1 MTIIKDLEFIFDQH
15 PSPLI
20 TINDKGRV
28 VRINPA
34 TKRALGWSEENV
46 LGQAI
51 LSLMTKLDQQDKYTC
66 NNVVF
71 STRHLDDS
79 SLTILLGETQK
90 KKDTL
95 TNQYHFDDIIQDDPN
110 MKETIA
116 IAQKVARID
125 ISLLISGESGTGK
138 ELFAQSIHGASPRAD
153 KPFIALN
160 CSAIPESLLE
170 SELFGYEKGAF
181 TGAKSNGQA
190 GKFEAAN
197 GGTLF
202 LDEIGDMPLTA
213 QATLL
218 RVLQER
224 CVTRIG
230 GISPRPIDVRI
241 IAATHKDLLKEIEAG
256 RFRSD
261 LYFRLNGFN
270 LKLPALRDRK
280 DLILLAEHVL
290 SKLSFLREKPIL
302 QDDARQFILNHSWSG
317 NFRELQNV
325 LQQAALLADEQPI
338 SKSLLQ
344 SICSPHMES
353 VAKENATSIK
363 EHELQL
369 IEQVLKQTN
378 GNISRAAK
386 VLNIGRNTLY
396 RKLNAISSFA

>member
-20 TINDKGRV
+20 TLNDKGRV

-34 TKRALGWSEENV
+34 TKFALGWSEEDV

-51 LSLMTKLDQQDKYTC
+51 TGLMTKLDQQEKYAC
-66 NNVVF
+66 KNVVF
-71 STRHLDDS
+71 STRHLDGS
-79 SLTILLGETQK
+79 SIAILQGETQK
-90 KKDTL
+90 TKDTL
-95 TNQYHFDDIIQDDPN
+95 TNQYHFSDIIQDDPH
-110 MKETIA
+110 MRETIA

-125 ISLLISGESGTGK
+125 ISLLINGESGTGK

-153 KPFIALN
+153 KSFIALN

-241 IAATHKDLLKEIEAG
+241 IAATHKDLQKEIEAG
-256 RFRSD
+256 RFRAD

-270 LKLPALRDRK
+270 LKLPALRDRQ

-290 SKLSFLREKPIL
+290 SKLPFLREKAVL
-302 QDDARQFILNHSWSG
+302 QDDAQQFILSHTWSG

-325 LQQAALLADEQPI
+325 LQQAALLADGQPI
-338 SKSLLQ
+338 TRSLLQ
-344 SICSPHMES
+344 SICCPQVES
-353 VAKENATSIK
+353 VAIEPVTSIK

-386 VLNIGRNTLY
+386 MLNIGRNTLY
-396 RKLNAISSFA
+396 RKLNAISTFA